1 MLEHERSKATNSIT
15 KNATKFKREV
25 SVAEFENGE
34 GESAS
39 ENEMLRPWSMYLSL
53 MILEKPHVNT
63 VTTTTKWLSSN
74 LKGETKGA
82 NEECFRNMNR
92 QWTI

>member
-53 MILEKPHVNT
+53 RWNWQRKSGKTIAKYFMA
-63 VTTTTKWLSSN
+63 SS
-74 LKGETKGA
+74 
-82 NEECFRNMNR
+82 
-92 QWTI
+92 QWF